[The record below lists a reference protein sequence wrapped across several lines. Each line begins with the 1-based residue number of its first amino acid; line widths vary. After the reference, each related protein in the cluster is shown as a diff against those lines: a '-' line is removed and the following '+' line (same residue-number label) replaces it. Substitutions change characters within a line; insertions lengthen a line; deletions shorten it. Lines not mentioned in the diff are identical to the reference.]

1 MTSRDQDS
9 LAARKTPVQTR
20 SQATVQAISEAT
32 IQVLLRDR
40 VEHLTTTRVAQRA
53 GVSVGTLYQYYRNKE
68 ALLHTVLKGHLE
80 HVTDIVEGAC
90 KANHHKPLRT
100 MVEALVQSF
109 VSAKLEDREAS
120 VALYAV
126 ASESDGEAL
135 VARLSKRALAAIT
148 AMLRTAPGVRFSQPE
163 FTAFMLLSSIV
174 GATRAVLEAGASHKI
189 VEDLRRHLVLLGESY
204 LHKAGTCRKFRE

>member
-68 ALLHTVLKGHLE
+68 ALLHTVPPPSW
-80 HVTDIVEGAC
+80 T
-90 KANHHKPLRT
+90 RT
-100 MVEALVQSF
+100 PGP
-109 VSAKLEDREAS
+109 
-120 VALYAV
+120 VAPHSNEPYAV
-126 ASESDGEAL
+126 EVLPASRSY
-135 VARLSKRALAAIT
+135 AA
-148 AMLRTAPGVRFSQPE
+148 
-163 FTAFMLLSSIV
+163 
-174 GATRAVLEAGASHKI
+174 
-189 VEDLRRHLVLLGESY
+189 
-204 LHKAGTCRKFRE
+204 